1 MTTMEMYEAIKG
13 NEKAMDYANRLFT
26 EKGYTFEQAT
36 TETYM
41 LYAYSSKE
49 AAK

>member
-1 MTTMEMYEAIKG
+1 MTTMEMYEAIR
-13 NEKAMDYANRLFT
+13 NNDKATEYANRLLT
-26 EKGYTFEQAT
+26 EQGYTFEQAT

-49 AAK
+49 VRK

>member
-26 EKGYTFEQAT
+26 EKGYTFEQAA